1 MNIVL
6 DVSAVSPVL
15 LAEQHGDA
23 TADHIAN
30 ADSIIAPELFIAE
43 LGNVLWKYV
52 NFHDL
57 DESTAI
63 QVFDLGLDMIDDVV
77 SNTAITSEAMRLAIQ
92 TRHPVYDCLYLTLA
106 RRTRYTLL
114 THDKK
119 LKSLARSLDVEV
131 L

>member
-6 DVSAVSPVL
+6 DVSAVIPVL
-15 LAEQHGDA
+15 FADDQGDT

-30 ADSIIAPELFIAE
+30 ADSIVVPELFIVE
-43 LGNVLWKYV
+43 LGNALWKYV
-52 NFHDL
+52 NFHEL
-57 DESTAI
+57 DVVTAI
-63 QVFDLGLDMIDDVV
+63 QVFALGLDMTDQVV
-77 SNTAITSEAMRLAIQ
+77 SNAAITAEAMKLAIQ

-106 RRTRYTLL
+106 RRTHYVLL

-119 LKSLARSLDVEV
+119 LKSLARSLDIEV